1 MTTDLNNVAK
11 QVGVSINALQSNID
25 EVVASNA
32 EAWTSAG
39 ISADDQQKRAIRI
52 AARQLI
58 TRSRA
63 IASSGC
69 VELKGVFVSS
79 PPYKD
84 WAKMAYNKMSKTL
97 DGLDMEAID
106 KLVEGGSIV
115 MYHADGNGGYTRTA
129 NPSLLNKTEFVAGTK
144 TDTVSELPN
153 NTMHN
158 ATHEIHFYL
167 VADNKMPK
175 WPSGDENYRYGRAR
189 PQSEPE
195 RTCLFLGSMDGGD
208 VQLVEVKFSGQD
220 ALVQQ
225 PTFVPGMIPV
235 KAGKPS
241 PKTGN
246 GRAYAK
252 KGVSVFSEDAG
263 CAELLPSAPFDGKAG
278 FITDIPNLT
287 VLETFNDLLPY
298 YDANNGADNWW
309 DMSVGVLGEVGHIDI
324 LENGGATL
332 VVGDL
337 VDFTAPSIEVRI
349 PKAQTH
355 LIDFAVGS
363 SIIVTGGVWKTSEGE
378 PRLSVSGWFVFESI
392 APTQVETVGWDA

>member
-1 MTTDLNNVAK
+1 MTTNLSNVAK
-11 QVGVSINALQSNID
+11 QVGVSENALQRNID
-25 EVVASNA
+25 EVVSSNA
-32 EAWTSAG
+32 EAWTTAG
-39 ISADDQQKRAIRI
+39 ISSDDQQTRAIRI
-52 AARQLI
+52 AARQLV
-58 TRSRA
+58 TKSRA

-84 WAKMAYNKMSKTL
+84 WAKMAYTKMSKTL

-115 MYHADGNGGYTRTA
+115 MYHADSNGGYTRTA
-129 NPSLLNKTEFVAGTK
+129 NPSLLNKMEFVAGTK

-153 NTMHN
+153 NSMHN

-175 WPSGDENYRYGRAR
+175 WPSGDENYRYGQAR

-195 RTCLFLGSMDGGD
+195 RTCLFLGSLDGGD
-208 VQLVEVKFSGQD
+208 VQLVEVKFSGND
-220 ALVQQ
+220 ALPQQ

-252 KGVSVFSEDAG
+252 RGVSSFNEDEE
-263 CAELLPSAPFDGKAG
+263 CATLLPSAPFDGKEG
-278 FITDIPNLT
+278 FIASLPNLT
-287 VLETFNDLLPY
+287 VLESFNDLLPY
-298 YDANNGADNWW
+298 YDANNGADGWW
-309 DMSVGVLGEVGHIDI
+309 DMSVGVKGEVGHIDI
-324 LENGGATL
+324 LENGGATI

-337 VDFTAPSIEVRI
+337 LDFTAPSIEVRI
-349 PKAQTH
+349 PKEQVH

-363 SIIVTGGVWKTSEGE
+363 SIIVTGGVWKTNDGE
-378 PRLSVSGWFVFESI
+378 PRLSVSGWFVYESI
-392 APTQVETVGWDA
+392 APSVTAAQGWDA